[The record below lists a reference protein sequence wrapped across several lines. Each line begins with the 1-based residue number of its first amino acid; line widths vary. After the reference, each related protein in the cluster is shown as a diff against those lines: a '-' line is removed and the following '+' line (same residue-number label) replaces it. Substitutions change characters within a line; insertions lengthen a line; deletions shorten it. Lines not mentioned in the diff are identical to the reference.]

1 METQKMSSEYHY
13 RARVYMFIIYY
24 VKDIFIKIWNKSY
37 LGRSYNN
44 TISSKGKL
52 FHVSWLDSEYLSH
65 DSSSTRMRWSSSRWK
80 TNTPSI
86 HTALGRVCSW
96 NCSDR
101 IAPCSSTSTWPIGTS
116 GVKRGVPR
124 RLTCATTLLPRWSE
138 RLQTFASCSNTTM
151 SGIIYAW
158 MANSFMIPATP
169 ITKVLW
175 KTVRDE
181 ISAEIVSARRQS
193 GAAKVWRNLTII
205 IGSWLLKTLL
215 NISAYLLRMSRLRM
229 RNSGRKEILG
239 EGRRVTRLAR
249 FLEWSAGTLRAF
261 WWYEVGSVCEVG
273 GGVSF
278 EKRDLGDEIALH
290 RESKWLSTRSNSRPY
305 FTLKPTIN

>member
-1 METQKMSSEYHY
+1 MSFDSQWAGFWECDLIHPKGNAIIRKTYHPSIY
-13 RARVYMFIIYY
+13 TIIQFI
-24 VKDIFIKIWNKSY
+24 
-37 LGRSYNN
+37 
-44 TISSKGKL
+44 L
-52 FHVSWLDSEYLSH
+52 FHVSRYDSEYLSH

-86 HTALGRVCSW
+86 HTPLGHDCSW
-96 NCSDR
+96 NWSDR
-101 IAPCSSTSTWPIGTS
+101 IAPCSSTSTRPIGTS
-116 GVKRGVPR
+116 GMKRWVPR
-124 RLTCATTLLPRWSE
+124 RVTCATTLLPRWSE
-138 RLQTFASCSNTTM
+138 RLQTFASCSNKTI

-158 MANSFMIPATP
+158 TANSFMIPATP

-229 RNSGRKEILG
+229 RNPGRKEILG
-239 EGRRVTRLAR
+239 EGRRVTRLPR
-249 FLEWSAGTLRAF
+249 FLECSAGSLRAF
-261 WWYEVGSVCEVG
+261 WWCEVGSVCEIG
-273 GGVSF
+273 EGVTS
-278 EKRDLGDEIALH
+278 EERDLGDELSLQ
-290 RESKWLSTRSNSRPY
+290 RESEWLSVRSNSRPY
-305 FTLKPTIN
+305 FTL